1 MIKITNY
8 FLYFHHDLMIS
19 LERNKTFLI
28 KLNRFTIISKDI
40 LLILFKSSSALLTEL
55 GKIIPTISKVTNKYS
70 LFSNHV
76 FPYEIST
83 KPLRWR

>member
-40 LLILFKSSSALLTEL
+40 LLILFKSSSALFTEL
-55 GKIIPTISKVTNKYS
+55 GKIIPTISKVTKQI
-70 LFSNHV
+70 FS
-76 FPYEIST
+76 FQ
-83 KPLRWR
+83 